1 MTLLLASVGQAQA
14 QLSDHFE
21 EAGTLPGDA
30 PLEIAVDFT
39 QITAQVGRS
48 PTFESPGRISGWGK
62 WTAPSSGAFLMSS
75 TASEDEL
82 SVTAFIG
89 DAHSGIEVVS
99 DNTVSTE
106 GSLQRTTFDAVVGTT
121 YILQFELGV
130 ESIDEVFT
138 VSLAPIT
145 RPTNDELCEAIELEQ
160 ALPLVLEG
168 STIGATTTT
177 SDQTLW

>member
-1 MTLLLASVGQAQA
+1 MTLQLASVGQAQA

-39 QITAQVGRS
+39 QITAQVGRP

-82 SVTAFIG
+82 S
-89 DAHSGIEVVS
+89 SGHGRRDLFAEDECRSIPRTS
-99 DNTVSTE
+99 SNANN
-106 GSLQRTTFDAVVGTT
+106 GAPLQQDGRTGKAD
-121 YILQFELGV
+121 
-130 ESIDEVFT
+130 
-138 VSLAPIT
+138 
-145 RPTNDELCEAIELEQ
+145 RPRPSCQI
-160 ALPLVLEG
+160 
-168 STIGATTTT
+168 
-177 SDQTLW
+177 